1 MKTTQQSLALLRK
14 ANCIVAVVEKWV
26 KIPGKPGWRQDLW
39 GFADIIFVTS
49 TGQVG
54 FVQTTDHTNVSKRRR
69 KILEN
74 QHAIE
79 LMARGIPIIIHGWK
93 KKKLTKDR
101 TGVRYECHIEEI
113 KSPISNR

>member
-1 MKTTQQSLALLRK
+1 VKTTQQSLALLRK
-14 ANCIVAVVEKWV
+14 AGCIVAVVEKWV

-49 TGQVG
+49 TGEVG
-54 FVQTTDHTNVSKRRR
+54 LVQTTDITNVSKRRQ

-74 QHAIE
+74 QNAIE
-79 LMARGIPIIIHGWK
+79 LLARGIPIIIHGWR

-113 KSPISNR
+113 KSPMSNR